1 MREAKAAEEV
11 GKKGR
16 PGRLQRAADALQA
29 WARIPR
35 PCRDALKR
43 ADPFRVDELE
53 MRIMDFL
60 ETQVC
65 SPPSFCP
72 SAHQEQSPC
81 AWLPK
86 HACAN
91 FLGRSLPWRLGS
103 RGTRGE
109 GAGVLAAHN
118 IRPIF
123 LSHGAWQAMAYGCQ
137 AGGKL

>member
-1 MREAKAAEEV
+1 MCPQALVQKWEVHVREAKAAEEV

-86 HACAN
+86 HELSWKVASVEAGLQGAERRGGGCAS
-91 FLGRSLPWRLGS
+91 RS
-103 RGTRGE
+103 
-109 GAGVLAAHN
+109 
-118 IRPIF
+118 
-123 LSHGAWQAMAYGCQ
+123 
-137 AGGKL
+137 

>member
-1 MREAKAAEEV
+1 MREAKDAAEEK

-60 ETQVC
+60 ETEVHSYIIPVTCNAPFVYQLCHMNCFRRSADPMTSERQMQANEQQLIYVRLQASSSHFFQV
-65 SPPSFCP
+65 
-72 SAHQEQSPC
+72 Q
-81 AWLPK
+81 
-86 HACAN
+86 
-91 FLGRSLPWRLGS
+91 
-103 RGTRGE
+103 
-109 GAGVLAAHN
+109 VL
-118 IRPIF
+118 R
-123 LSHGAWQAMAYGCQ
+123 
-137 AGGKL
+137 

>member
-1 MREAKAAEEV
+1 MHVREARDAAEEK

-60 ETQVC
+60 ETEVRFSVIPVACNAPAPFQLC
-65 SPPSFCP
+65 HLNCLR
-72 SAHQEQSPC
+72 SAD
-81 AWLPK
+81 
-86 HACAN
+86 
-91 FLGRSLPWRLGS
+91 SL
-103 RGTRGE
+103 RGAPD
-109 GAGVLAAHN
+109 AG
-118 IRPIF
+118 P
-123 LSHGAWQAMAYGCQ
+123 
-137 AGGKL
+137 